1 MSFEDTNEMID
12 LELEEMIA
20 LCEEQEYYNSQ
31 ESEFDRV

>member
-20 LCEEQEYYNSQ
+20 LCEEQECYNNQ
-31 ESEFDRV
+31 ECEYDR